1 MTRLLL
7 YPDKCK
13 KYKTF
18 SIPKKVRRID
28 DVAFDGTSYIEKL
41 IINSDICDH
50 EDEGGPCE
58 NMKNLRTVIYKVPQ
72 TYEDGL
78 CFAGCKKLEKVVLAE
93 GTKSIG
99 YMQFAGC
106 ENLTTIN
113 FPDSLESIAS
123 NAFEGCDKLVL
134 PEFDE
139 SKIREI
145 KY

>member
-1 MTRLLL
+1 M
-7 YPDKCK
+7 KS
-13 KYKTF
+13 KYQLKLSINEALF
-18 SIPKKVRRID
+18 NIPKKVRRID
-28 DVAFDGTSYIEKL
+28 DVAFDGNCYIEKL
-41 IINSDICDH
+41 IINSDIYDS
-50 EDEGGPCE
+50 EDPGGSCE
-58 NMKNLRTVIYKVPQ
+58 NMKRLRTVEFKTPQ

-106 ENLTTIN
+106 KNLTTIN
-113 FPDSLESIAS
+113 FPDSLEMIAG
-123 NAFEGCDKLVL
+123 NAFEGCNKLVL
-134 PEFDE
+134 PEFEE